1 MDAESKRLAYQPIAH
16 SVLHWGQM
24 DLPKFSPFGDFTLLI
39 FICLIFMILLFRMA
53 NDEYEILS
61 YTLILNCVDY
71 YSAYYLMP
79 WNFLLPNVLV
89 SLFWP
94 NFFWN
99 HQSSIYLS
107 FFILLMVFLYSFWFF
122 NQRLSSDWIFST
134 DSCTTVAIWMFA
146 FIFNSIYWWKKNTL
160 YQVCWYSKPA
170 INSKL

>member
-99 HQSSIYLS
+99 HQSSSIYL
-107 FFILLMVFLYSFWFF
+107 FLFLWWFF
-122 NQRLSSDWIFST
+122 YIRFGFSIREMVLWLNLLNWFLHNRGNL
-134 DSCTTVAIWMFA
+134 DV
-146 FIFNSIYWWKKNTL
+146 FIYF
-160 YQVCWYSKPA
+160 Q
-170 INSKL
+170 

>member
-24 DLPKFSPFGDFTLLI
+24 DLPKLSPFGDFTLLI

-107 FFILLMVFLYSFWFF
+107 FFIPLMVFLYSFWFF
-122 NQRLSSDWIFST
+122 NQRDGPLIESSQLILAQPWQFGCFHLFS
-134 DSCTTVAIWMFA
+134 IA
-146 FIFNSIYWWKKNTL
+146 FIGGKKYIVSSL
-160 YQVCWYSKPA
+160 L
-170 INSKL
+170 I

>member
-24 DLPKFSPFGDFTLLI
+24 DLPKLSPFGDFTLLI

-79 WNFLLPNVLV
+79 WNFLLPTVLV

-99 HQSSIYLS
+99 HQSSSIYL
-107 FFILLMVFLYSFWFF
+107 FLFLWWFF
-122 NQRLSSDWIFST
+122 YIRFGFSIREMVLWLNLLNWFLHNRGNL
-134 DSCTTVAIWMFA
+134 DV
-146 FIFNSIYWWKKNTL
+146 FIYF
-160 YQVCWYSKPA
+160 Q
-170 INSKL
+170 

>member
-71 YSAYYLMP
+71 YSAYYLMH

-99 HQSSIYLS
+99 HQSSSIYL
-107 FFILLMVFLYSFWFF
+107 FLFLWWFF
-122 NQRLSSDWIFST
+122 YIRFGFSIREIVLWLNLLNWFLHNRGNL
-134 DSCTTVAIWMFA
+134 DV
-146 FIFNSIYWWKKNTL
+146 FIYF
-160 YQVCWYSKPA
+160 Q
-170 INSKL
+170 